1 MENKV
6 KGTRYDV
13 GNNSRYCWYCSDDYQ
28 YRCHGDQYL
37 TDRKET

>member
-6 KGTRYDV
+6 KGKGYDV
-13 GNNSRYCWYCSDDYQ
+13 RNNSRHCWYCSDSYQ
-28 YRCHGDQYL
+28 YHCHGNQYH

>member
-13 GNNSRYCWYCSDDYQ
+13 RNNSLYCWYCSDNYQ
-28 YRCHGDQYL
+28 YHCHGDQYH